1 MVHLSTSR
9 IFQLA
14 PSGWGS
20 IDPRRKNRSSKQ
32 RRNDAGRGMKI
43 GWLCTSH
50 LNSRLMEIDS
60 CRKKNMSHRHTN
72 THTYLFT
79 HFERTLFVKKLFSKI
94 IFGIQIFQ
102 GPIPT
107 HPGDPKSGQQISFLL
122 RVTGREL
129 FLSCQCHHQASIPN
143 QKRIAKTPNS
153 VLIMANRGIGCC
165 NVFWVSVGRGEVV
178 DRICEGQFIE
188 WFGGRVGEMP
198 LKKLQ
203 VQHLRKNNHCN
214 GKCPF
219 FPRHKVS
226 A

>member
-1 MVHLSTSR
+1 MRTPEEAWKLADFAHLTS
-9 IFQLA
+9 IPDWWKLTPVA
-14 PSGWGS
+14 
-20 IDPRRKNRSSKQ
+20 
-32 RRNDAGRGMKI
+32 
-43 GWLCTSH
+43 
-50 LNSRLMEIDS
+50 
-60 CRKKNMSHRHTN
+60 KKKHMSHRHTQ
-72 THTYLFT
+72 THKHT
-79 HFERTLFVKKLFSKI
+79 HLPLYKFGESFVCENSFQRSF
-94 IFGIQIFQ
+94 FGIQIFQ

-129 FLSCQCHHQASIPN
+129 FLSCQCHHQASIPK
-143 QKRIAKTPNS
+143 QKRTAKTPNS

-198 LKKLQ
+198 LLKLQ

-219 FPRHKVS
+219 FP
-226 A
+226 